1 VIVIGLDG
9 LDPRVAESML
19 SRGELP
25 HLATLRASGGFS
37 RVATTTPAQTPVA
50 WSTFATGVNP
60 GGHGIFDFLRRDPGT
75 YRLDV
80 ALNRYEQ
87 PNAFSAPKA
96 VNLRKGTTVW
106 ERLSAAGVSSSIVRC
121 PCTYPP
127 GPLEGRLLSGM
138 GVPDLRG
145 GFGTSTYYTSA
156 DNAGHGESEQTV
168 RVAPDADGSIA
179 THLIGPMQGRDRAGL
194 RLDVTIQLNREAG
207 TAVLRSSGVPAE
219 LPLRE
224 GQWSSWLR
232 VKFKAG
238 MLQTIRGMVRFYLI
252 RVGPV
257 FELYATPIQFDPEQP
272 MFPISTPRG
281 FAEELAEELGPYATA
296 GMIEDH
302 AGLSNGRFGE
312 EAFLAQADDIWRER
326 AGMMLHELDRF
337 EEGLFFCLFDTPDR
351 VQHMFWRFR
360 DPSHPANFG
369 QEPSP
374 DLAQAVEDQYRRADD
389 VVGMA
394 LNYTDDE
401 TLLIAMSDHG
411 FCGFRRGVDLNR
423 WLFENGYLA
432 LKPGVETTDPTR
444 DQLQDVDWDRTRAY
458 AMGLGGIYLNLRGRE
473 ANGTVAEADA
483 AATRRE
489 IAGRLTGLR
498 DPADGG
504 VAVRG
509 VGDRNDLYRGPM
521 TGDAPDLFAN
531 FSEGYRASWAS
542 TLGGMDPSL
551 FQDNTKKWGGDHVVD
566 PSLVPGS
573 LFLNRPYRGE
583 GARLVDLA
591 PTILE
596 ALGVPGGPELEGRSL
611 LP

>member
-1 VIVIGLDG
+1 MIVIGLDG

-25 HLATLRASGGFS
+25 HLASVRASGGFS

-60 GGHGIFDFLRRDPGT
+60 GGHGIFDFLRRDPKT

-106 ERLSAAGVSSSIVRC
+106 ERLSAAGLSSSIVRC

-156 DNAGHGESEQTV
+156 EHTSHGESEQVV
-168 RVAPDADGSIA
+168 RVIPDAAGSIT
-179 THLIGPMQGRDRAGL
+179 THLIGPMHGRDRAGL
-194 RLDVTIQLNREAG
+194 KLDVAIQLDRDAG
-207 TAVLRSSGVPAE
+207 TAVLRSSGTPAE
-219 LPLRE
+219 LPLTE
-224 GQWSSWLR
+224 GKWSDWLR

-238 MLQTIRGMVRFYLI
+238 LLQTIRGMVRFHLI

-272 MFPISTPRG
+272 MFPISTPRS

-312 EAFLAQADDIWRER
+312 EAFLAQADDVWRER

-360 DPSHPANFG
+360 DPSHPANLG
-369 QEPSP
+369 QAPSSA
-374 DLAQAVEDQYRRADD
+374 LAQAVEDQYRRADD

-394 LNYTDDE
+394 LNYTDDD

-432 LKPGVETTDPTR
+432 LKTGVDATDPTR
-444 DQLQDVDWDRTRAY
+444 DQLQDIDWDRTKAY
-458 AMGLGGIYLNLRGRE
+458 AMGLGGIYLNLQGRE

-489 IAGRLTGLR
+489 IADRLTGLR
-498 DPADGG
+498 DPVDGG

-509 VGDRNDLYRGPM
+509 VGDRNDLYAGPM

-573 LFLNRPYRGE
+573 LFLNRPYQGE